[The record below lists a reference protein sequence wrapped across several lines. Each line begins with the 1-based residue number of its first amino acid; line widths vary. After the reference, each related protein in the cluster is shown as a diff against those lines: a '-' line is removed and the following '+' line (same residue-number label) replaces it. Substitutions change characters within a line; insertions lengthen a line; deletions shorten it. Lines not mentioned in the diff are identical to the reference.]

1 MSRLHGRLQ
10 RSTTDSPRPLLASRA
25 DVPLCWLEDHR
36 RGLRAAAALRAQRQR
51 ELRTLGAGDA
61 GYSLHSW
68 RRGSATT
75 KFLVHGSIDKT
86 MAEGRWTSAR
96 TARDYVTEGAAI
108 LAENRLTKRQVQVL
122 SQWAGALDRCF
133 PVL

>member
-1 MSRLHGRLQ
+1 
-10 RSTTDSPRPLLASRA
+10 
-25 DVPLCWLEDHR
+25 
-36 RGLRAAAALRAQRQR
+36 
-51 ELRTLGAGDA
+51 
-61 GYSLHSW
+61 
-68 RRGSATT
+68 
-75 KFLVHGSIDKT
+75 

-122 SQWAGALDRCF
+122 SQWAGALDHRF